1 MWSKCSSKYYM
12 ESPLLSKPN
21 RKKKEKK
28 KKKMPKGN
36 LIFQKLNDGGKFCN
50 KILMENKSST
60 M

>member
-21 RKKKEKK
+21 SKKKEKK
-28 KKKMPKGN
+28 KKKMLKGN
-36 LIFQKLNDGGKFCN
+36 LVFQKLN
-50 KILMENKSST
+50 ST